1 MNFENCNIPKFT
13 IIYATQTGTAEEL
26 SEKLS
31 EECKKQNLSFDVIN
45 IDKIDSIDFFNKNK
59 LLIFFCSTF
68 GDGEPTSDAI
78 DFTNMI
84 EDDNFWKDL
93 NNSEIRYAIFGL
105 GSKDYPKFNEQAK
118 RLDKIFKKHM
128 QFLTPLMLG
137 DDSKDIRAD
146 CENWIKNNLFPEM
159 INFYKKNK

>member
-78 DFTNMI
+78 DFTSMI

-118 RLDKIFKKHM
+118 RLDKIFKQHM
-128 QFLTPLMLG
+128 QCLTPLMLG
-137 DDSKDIRAD
+137 DDSKDIRSD

-159 INFYKKNK
+159 INFYKKK